1 MQGED
6 PLRDDLN
13 AFAEIIRARRKSLGL
28 SQEAVAAEAFGNP
41 DRKSYLSALENKRRP
56 RITVDTATKIAAAL
70 DIPIDDLPRSLRPEI
85 ISVRPL
91 SDTAFQAGEIARAF
105 NAQLREE
112 LSDSVLSSYQRAIA
126 IGLTVLESW
135 TGPVFGRQS
144 LAVCVTLSLAYVV
157 VAGLAAYGFGA
168 IAPGGSAPFARPDWA
183 GPIPSSFLALC
194 ILVSLAASGIVAYRL
209 VTPDDRSQVISPKS
223 VFRIVGGAVLCGAGC
238 ALAGLFGAEPIAVA
252 LTVALYAFAALSAWP
267 LRVSAVAGFTGAAV
281 AGTGIGII
289 DKDAL
294 PFDPIS
300 FIVFGGALGAAS
312 GAAASL
318 VGGKISDR
326 ASAALTASGVGVG
339 VGALGSGLVFALTP
353 QLSGTQARAEEL
365 VVLMWLVLPV
375 ANALSDYVS
384 LGISHFLARCVNH
397 ARSGWV
403 QILSLVIL
411 DSVVAILLMAVTFL
425 LIGWGLR
432 LAETLFNIDYESTEF
447 IARAAADP
455 WRDGLWLTLMV
466 LTTLFWTYVHLALV
480 LAPVIAAR
488 IVGHLIERPLD
499 TRIARRADEGK
510 MEITAGAWLVLRHI
524 AFACLVSAFALTPV
538 WLVAAL
544 LDDFFAIL
552 I

>member
-1 MQGED
+1 
-6 PLRDDLN
+6 
-13 AFAEIIRARRKSLGL
+13 
-28 SQEAVAAEAFGNP
+28 VAADAPTTDGSITPVRDNTRWPKQSETQFFQEYNNDA
-41 DRKSYLSALENKRRP
+41 DRTCKSNKWGSGFVLHFSLDHKRP
-56 RITVDTATKIAAAL
+56 
-70 DIPIDDLPRSLRPEI
+70 
-85 ISVRPL
+85 
-91 SDTAFQAGEIARAF
+91 
-105 NAQLREE
+105 
-112 LSDSVLSSYQRAIA
+112 
-126 IGLTVLESW
+126 
-135 TGPVFGRQS
+135 
-144 LAVCVTLSLAYVV
+144 VT
-157 VAGLAAYGFGA
+157 
-168 IAPGGSAPFARPDWA
+168 
-183 GPIPSSFLALC
+183 
-194 ILVSLAASGIVAYRL
+194 
-209 VTPDDRSQVISPKS
+209 
-223 VFRIVGGAVLCGAGC
+223 
-238 ALAGLFGAEPIAVA
+238 E
-252 LTVALYAFAALSAWP
+252 
-267 LRVSAVAGFTGAAV
+267 
-281 AGTGIGII
+281 
-289 DKDAL
+289 
-294 PFDPIS
+294 
-300 FIVFGGALGAAS
+300 AAS